1 MLVPSVVLTPEVKNP
16 LVCHNH
22 FLGCVSKK
30 KKLGSTTCVEEGLLL
45 GMLPTM
51 LAGINF
57 PCEVGGVP

>member
-1 MLVPSVVLTPEVKNP
+1 M
-16 LVCHNH
+16 
-22 FLGCVSKK
+22 
-30 KKLGSTTCVEEGLLL
+30 TCVEEGLLL